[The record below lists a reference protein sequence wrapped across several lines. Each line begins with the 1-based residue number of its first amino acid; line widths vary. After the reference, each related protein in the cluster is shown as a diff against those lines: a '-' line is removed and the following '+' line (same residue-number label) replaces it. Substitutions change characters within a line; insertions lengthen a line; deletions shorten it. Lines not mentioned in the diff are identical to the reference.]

1 VSFDLWTSE
10 TPTFVRLRTD
20 YGGQVAIFSS
30 QNFIMDIRNI
40 AIIAHVDHGKT
51 TLVDGLLRQGG
62 AFNDHEEV
70 GELIMDSNVQEKER
84 GITIYAK
91 NAAIT
96 YKDCRI
102 NIVDT
107 PGHADFGSEVER
119 VLGTVD
125 SVLLVVDA
133 QEGPMPQTKFVL
145 MKSLAMGLKPIVVI
159 NKIDKPA
166 ARPTEVVDMVFD
178 LFVKLGAS
186 DAQLD
191 FAYIFAIAREGIAKR
206 KLEDDSKDLTPLLD
220 LILEKVPPA
229 LQNIEVPFRMQPA
242 SLDYDNYVGRL
253 AVGRVTEGQ
262 LKVGD
267 KVFIKAE
274 GAPTRTAKISKLFRN
289 EGVRRVEIEVASAGD
304 IVIIAG
310 IVDINVG
317 ETITTAEDAEPLP
330 ALRIDPPTISM
341 NFLVNNSPFAGKE
354 GKLVTTRHIRARLD
368 KEKETNVGLLVEDI
382 PGTDAYKVSGRG
394 ELHLSVLLEQMRR
407 EGFEL
412 QVSRPEVIVRD
423 GPSGKEE
430 PVEQVIID
438 VPETAIGTVIDML
451 TRRKGEMVDMKT
463 ENGHTR
469 IEFTAPTRGLLGLRG
484 DFIIETK
491 GEGILSHS
499 FIRYEPWKGNLP
511 GRTRGS
517 ILSMLHGVATGY
529 DLWKLEERGKLFIM
543 PGTVMYEGM
552 IIGESAKDQDMEVNV
567 TKGKKLTNMRAS
579 GTDEATKLTP
589 VQPMTL
595 EQALE
600 YIADDELVEI
610 TPLNIRLRK
619 KLLTDNERRRTRN
632 SAKS

>member
-1 VSFDLWTSE
+1 
-10 TPTFVRLRTD
+10 
-20 YGGQVAIFSS
+20 
-30 QNFIMDIRNI
+30 MDIRNI

-145 MKSLAMGLKPIVVI
+145 KKSLAMGLKPIVVI

-206 KLEDDSKDLTPLLD
+206 KLEDTSTDLTPLLD

-229 LQNIEVPFRMQPA
+229 EQNTAVPFRMQPA

-253 AVGRVTEGQ
+253 AVGRVTEGEVR
-262 LKVGD
+262 VGE

-289 EGVRRVEIEVASAGD
+289 EGIRRVEIDVGGAGD
-304 IVIIAG
+304 IIRLGGIA
-310 IVDINVG
+310 DINVG
-317 ETITTAEDAEPLP
+317 ETITTSESAEPLP

-423 GPSGKEE
+423 GPNGKEE

-600 YIADDELVEI
+600 YITDDELVEI

>member
-1 VSFDLWTSE
+1 
-10 TPTFVRLRTD
+10 
-20 YGGQVAIFSS
+20 
-30 QNFIMDIRNI
+30 MDIRNI

-62 AFNDHEEV
+62 AFNTHEEV
-70 GELIMDSNVQEKER
+70 GELIMDSNAQEKER

-91 NAAIT
+91 NAAIH

-102 NIVDT
+102 NLVDT

-125 SVLLVVDA
+125 CVLLVVDA
-133 QEGPMPQTKFVL
+133 QEARIPKTKFEL
-145 MKSLAMGLKPIVVI
+145 KKSLAMGLKPIVVI

-166 ARPTEVVDMVFD
+166 ARPMEVVDMVFD
-178 LFVKLGAS
+178 LFVKLGAN

-206 KLEDDSKDLTPLLD
+206 KLEDDSKDLTPLFD
-220 LILEKVPPA
+220 LIMEKVPPA
-229 LQNIEVPFRMQPA
+229 EQNISVPFRMQPA

-253 AVGRVTEGQ
+253 GVGRVTEGEVR
-262 LKVGD
+262 VGD

-289 EGVRRVEIEVASAGD
+289 EGIRRMEIDVGGAGD
-304 IVIIAG
+304 IIRIAG
-310 IVDINVG
+310 IPDINVG
-317 ETITTAEDAEPLP
+317 ETITTSETAEPLP

-341 NFLVNNSPFAGKE
+341 TFLVNNSPFAGKE
-354 GKLVTTRHIRARLD
+354 GKLVTTRHIRERLD

-412 QVSRPEVIVRD
+412 QVSRPQVIVRD
-423 GPSGKEE
+423 GPGGKEE

-438 VPETAIGTVIDML
+438 IPETAIGTVIDML
-451 TRRKGEMVDMKT
+451 TRRKGELVDMKT

-469 IEFTAPTRGLLGLRG
+469 IEYTAPTRGLLGLRG

-491 GEGILSHS
+491 GEGILSHA
-499 FIRYEPWKGNLP
+499 FLRYEPWKGPLP

-589 VQPMTL
+589 IQPMTL

-600 YIADDELVEI
+600 YISDDELVEI
-610 TPLNIRLRK
+610 TPINIRLRK
-619 KLLTDNERRRTRN
+619 KLLTDNERRRARN
-632 SAKS
+632 VAKS

>member
-1 VSFDLWTSE
+1 
-10 TPTFVRLRTD
+10 
-20 YGGQVAIFSS
+20 
-30 QNFIMDIRNI
+30 MDIRNI

-51 TLVDGLLRQGG
+51 TLVDALLKQGG

-70 GELIMDSNVQEKER
+70 GELIMDSNAQEKER

-102 NIVDT
+102 NLVDT

-125 SVLLVVDA
+125 CVLLVVDA

-145 MKSLAMGLKPIVVI
+145 KKSLAMGLRPIVII

-166 ARPTEVVDMVFD
+166 ARPMEVVDMVFD

-191 FAYIFAIAREGIAKR
+191 FPYLFAIAREGIAKK
-206 KLEDDSKDLTPLLD
+206 KLEDTSKDLAPLFET
-220 LILEKVPPA
+220 ILEKVPA
-229 LQNIEVPFRMQPA
+229 AAQNVSAPFRMQPA

-253 AVGRVTEGQ
+253 AVGRVHEGQ

-267 KVFIKAE
+267 KVFMKAE
-274 GAPTRTAKISKLFRN
+274 GAATRSAKVSKLFRN
-289 EGVRRVEIEVASAGD
+289 EGVRRVEIPTAGAGD

-310 IVDINVG
+310 IPDINVG
-317 ETITTAEDAEPLP
+317 ETITTDESVEPLP

-354 GKLVTTRHIRARLD
+354 GKLVTTRHIRARLE
-368 KEKETNVGLLVEDI
+368 KEKETNVGLVVEDI
-382 PGTDAYKVSGRG
+382 AGSDSYKVSGRG

-412 QVSRPEVIVRD
+412 QVSRPQVIMRD
-423 GPSGKEE
+423 GPGGKEE

-438 VPETAIGTVIDML
+438 VPESATGTVIDML
-451 TRRKGEMVDMKT
+451 TRRKGEMVDMRT

-469 IEFTAPTRGLLGLRG
+469 LEFTAPTRGLLGLRG
-484 DFIIETK
+484 DFIIETR

-499 FIRYEPWKGNLP
+499 FLRYELWKGEIP
-511 GRTRGS
+511 SRSRGS
-517 ILSMLHGVATGY
+517 IMSMLHGTATAY
-529 DLWKLEERGKLFIM
+529 DLWKLEERGRLFII
-543 PGTVMYEGM
+543 PGTLMYEGM

-579 GTDEATKLTP
+579 GSDEAVNLTP

-610 TPLNIRLRK
+610 TPSNIRLRK
-619 KLLTDNERRRTRN
+619 KLLTDNERMRARN
-632 SAKS
+632 AAKAE

>member
-1 VSFDLWTSE
+1 
-10 TPTFVRLRTD
+10 
-20 YGGQVAIFSS
+20 
-30 QNFIMDIRNI
+30 MDIRNI

-51 TLVDGLLRQGG
+51 TLVDALLKQGG
-62 AFNDHEEV
+62 AFSAHEHVE
-70 GELIMDSNVQEKER
+70 ELVMDSNAQEKER

-91 NAAIT
+91 NAAIQ
-96 YKDCRI
+96 YNDCRI
-102 NIVDT
+102 NLVDT

-125 SVLLVVDA
+125 SVVLVVDA

-145 MKSLAMGLKPIVVI
+145 KKSLAMGLRPIVVI

-166 ARPTEVVDMVFD
+166 ARAMQVVDMVFD
-178 LFVKLGAS
+178 LFVKLGAT

-191 FAYIFAIAREGIAKR
+191 FSYVFAIAREGIAK
-206 KLEDDSKDLTPLLD
+206 KTLEDTSKDLTPLFD
-220 LILEKVPPA
+220 LILARVPPA
-229 LQNIEVPFRMQPA
+229 EQNTSAVFRMQPA
-242 SLDYDNYVGRL
+242 TLEYDNYVGRL

-267 KVFIKAE
+267 KVFIKSE
-274 GAPTRTAKISKLFRN
+274 GLPTRSAKISKIYHN
-289 EGVRRVEIEVASAGD
+289 EGIRRIEIPCGSAGD
-304 IVIIAG
+304 IITVAG
-310 IVDINVG
+310 IPDINVG
-317 ETITTAEDAEPLP
+317 ETITTDEAVEALP
-330 ALRIDPPTISM
+330 ALRIDPPTVSM
-341 NFLVNNSPFAGKE
+341 TFLVNNSPFAGKE
-354 GKLVTTRHIRARLD
+354 GKLVTTRHIRARLE
-368 KEKETNVGLLVEDI
+368 KEKETNVGLVVEEI

-412 QVSRPEVIVRD
+412 QVSRPQVIVRD

-438 VPETAIGTVIDML
+438 VPETATGTTIDML
-451 TRRKGEMVDMKT
+451 TRRKGEMVDMRT

-469 IEFTAPTRGLLGLRG
+469 LEFTAPTRGLLGLRG
-484 DFIIETK
+484 DFIIETR
-491 GEGILSHS
+491 GEGILTHA
-499 FIRYEPWKGNLP
+499 FLRYEPWKGELP

-517 ILSMLHGVATGY
+517 IMSMLHGTATAY
-529 DLWKLEERGKLFIM
+529 DLWKLEERGKLFII
-543 PGTVMYEGM
+543 PGTLMYEGM

-579 GTDEATKLTP
+579 GTDEAVTLTP
-589 VQPMTL
+589 VQQMTL

-610 TPLNIRLRK
+610 TPQNIRLRK
-619 KLLTDNERRRTRN
+619 KLLTDNERRRSRN
-632 SAKS
+632 AAKSNGS

>member
-1 VSFDLWTSE
+1 MGHFYHEIPLCRCPINGYSVVSFKKSHT
-10 TPTFVRLRTD
+10 
-20 YGGQVAIFSS
+20 
-30 QNFIMDIRNI
+30 MDIRNI

-229 LQNIEVPFRMQPA
+229 EQNITVPFRMQPA

-267 KVFIKAE
+267 KVFMKAE
-274 GAPTRTAKISKLFRN
+274 GAPTRTSKVSKLFRN
-289 EGVRRVEIEVASAGD
+289 EGVARAEITVASAGD

-310 IVDINVG
+310 IPDINVG
-317 ETITTAEDAEPLP
+317 ETITTSESAEPLP